1 MEQVEVKIITKC
13 PPHGRCKMYSS
24 IVWLIISTFRNVKIS
39 VVPED
44 FKDKTDPAAPC
55 VIIKGKVVEPSNTV
69 YVSGGDFVNALKK
82 AGAVPYEGV
91 SPDISAFDE
100 AIEKCRS

>member
-1 MEQVEVKIITKC
+1 MEPIEVKIITKC

-39 VVPED
+39 IIPED
-44 FKDKTDPAAPC
+44 FKDKNDPAGPC
-55 VIIKGKVVEPSNTV
+55 VIIKGKVVEPSNTI
-69 YVSGGDFVNALKK
+69 YVSGEDFINALKE

-91 SPDISAFDE
+91 SPTSTAFDE
-100 AIEKCRS
+100 VIEKCLS